1 MSGDRRLDQEVVI
14 RNRLLVTLTTGSRK
28 LDQQRLRL
36 FEVGGTEAFGEPAV
50 DRREKIAG
58 LGVAAL
64 VAAEPGKACCGAQLH
79 TLCTLSLRHIQGQQ
93 KALFCL
99 RLPSLE
105 DQEITFETMQLG
117 CVEICDANDALRLL

>member
-1 MSGDRRLDQEVVI
+1 MPGDRRVDQEAVI
-14 RNRLLVTLTTGSRK
+14 RARLLVTLTTGSRK

-36 FEVGGTEAFGEPAV
+36 FEVGGAEAFGEPAV

-64 VAAEPGKACCGAQLH
+64 VAAEPAEARRGAQFH
-79 TLCTLSLRHIQGQQ
+79 TLCTLSPRHIQGQQ
-93 KALFCL
+93 EALRCL

-105 DQEITFETMQLG
+105 
-117 CVEICDANDALRLL
+117 